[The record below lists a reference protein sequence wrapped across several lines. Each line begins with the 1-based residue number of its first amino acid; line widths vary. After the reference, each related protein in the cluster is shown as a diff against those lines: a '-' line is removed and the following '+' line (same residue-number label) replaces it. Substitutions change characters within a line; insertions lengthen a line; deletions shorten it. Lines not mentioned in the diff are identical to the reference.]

1 VCVEKVNVKSKQ
13 ANKQAISQFGVN
25 VAVLLNKNRHKANQ
39 PSNQPNQAINQNQN
53 RRAQSSSSSH
63 DVVANQQKQV
73 IAHSPP
79 CTKAAKSTSK
89 VCGPTGVC

>member
-39 PSNQPNQAINQNQN
+39 PTNKTNQAK
-53 RRAQSSSSSH
+53 QS
-63 DVVANQQKQV
+63 
-73 IAHSPP
+73 
-79 CTKAAKSTSK
+79 TKIK
-89 VCGPTGVC
+89 TGAPNHHHHHHTMW

>member
-39 PSNQPNQAINQNQN
+39 QSQAINQNQN
-53 RRAQSSSSSH
+53 RRAQSSSSH

-73 IAHSPP
+73 IAHSAP

>member
-39 PSNQPNQAINQNQN
+39 PTKPTKPSNQPKSKQARPI
-53 RRAQSSSSSH
+53 
-63 DVVANQQKQV
+63 
-73 IAHSPP
+73 II
-79 CTKAAKSTSK
+79 
-89 VCGPTGVC
+89 